1 MKKVIGIGNALTDI
15 LVAMSHDN
23 LLNMHHLPKGSMQL
37 IDYDFACALQQHVQ
51 PMLPNMACG
60 GSAANTLCGIARMGV
75 SAAFIGKTG
84 TDAYGNKYEEDLMFH
99 GVQPHMIHVNDMSG
113 FCTALISPDGER
125 TMATYLGAA
134 ASLQAEEITPAM
146 LQGYDIL
153 HIEGYLLQNHELIQH
168 TIRLAKQCGMEVSLD
183 MASYN
188 VVEDNLDFLRA
199 MVQEYVDI
207 VFANEEEARAYTGM
221 EAHAAVEAIAA
232 QCHIAVVKEGKH
244 GSWVQQGSL
253 QLHADV
259 FDAVRV
265 DTTGAGDLYAA
276 GFLAGYAQNMPLELC
291 ARMGSYVSS
300 MIVEVVGPKFTAAK
314 WQEMNAMMQSW
325 RA

>member
-1 MKKVIGIGNALTDI
+1 MATMPHDDI
-15 LVAMSHDN
+15 LN
-23 LLNMHHLPKGSMQL
+23 TYHLPKGSMQL
-37 IDYDFACALQQHVQ
+37 IDYDFACRLKEHLQHM
-51 PMLPNMACG
+51 PLELASG

-75 SAAFIGKTG
+75 PAAFIGKTG
-84 TDAYGNKYEEDLMFH
+84 VDAYGKKYEEDLLLN
-99 GVQPHMIHVNDMSG
+99 GVQPHMIKVNDLSG
-113 FCTALISPDGER
+113 YCTALISPDGER

-134 ASLQAEEITPAM
+134 ASLQASEIIPAM

-221 EAHAAVEAIAA
+221 EAHAAVEAIAG
-232 QCHIAVVKEGKH
+232 QCRIAVVKEGKH

-259 FDAVRV
+259 FSAVRV

-276 GFLAGYAQNMPLELC
+276 GFLAGYAQDYPLELC
-291 ARMGSYVSS
+291 ARIGSYVSS

>member
-15 LVAMSHDN
+15 LVSMPHDN

-37 IDYDFACALQQHVQ
+37 IGYDFASALQQHVQ
-51 PMLPNMACG
+51 PMHPNMACG
-60 GSAANTLCGIARMGV
+60 GSAANTLCGLARMGV
-75 SAAFIGKTG
+75 PAAFIGKTG
-84 TDAYGNKYEEDLMFH
+84 TDAYGKKYEEDLILH
-99 GVQPHMIHVNDMSG
+99 GVQPHMIKVNDLSG
-113 FCTALISPDGER
+113 YCTALISPDGER

-134 ASLQAEEITPAM
+134 ASLQAEEISPAM

-188 VVEDNLDFLRA
+188 VVEENLDFL
-199 MVQEYVDI
+199 QNIIKEYVDI
-207 VFANEEEARAYTGM
+207 VFANEEEAYAYTAM
-221 EAHAAVEAIAA
+221 NPHKAVEAIAA
-232 QCHIAVVKEGKH
+232 QCRIAVVKEGKH
-244 GSWVQQGSL
+244 GSWVQQGTC

-276 GFLAGYAQNMPLELC
+276 GFLAGYAQNMPLERC

-300 MIVEVVGPKFTAAK
+300 MIVEVVGPKFTDAK
-314 WQEMNAMMQSW
+314 WQEMNAVMQSW
-325 RA
+325 Q